1 MINTSFHSRHMF
13 LLSALSSQSHTISCL
28 VLMSHHQVNN
38 KCNRVKEWCWR
49 WVIYA
54 LHNFLLGNKML
65 HVFRSNHHC
74 SWKFH
79 KFHRKHLCLSV
90 LKKLQTC
97 RPVLY
102 CFFLYVIIH
111 VYVKSY
117 FCINCYLNKS
127 WNDNCKLSIC

>member
-1 MINTSFHSRHMF
+1 MSNTSFCFWHMF
-13 LLSALSSQSHTISCL
+13 LLSPCSSQSHTTCFS
-28 VLMSHHQVNN
+28 LMSNNRVNN
-38 KCNRVKEWCWR
+38 KYYRVKGQLWR
-49 WVIYA
+49 LLIYA
-54 LHNFLLGNKML
+54 LHNFLLHNML

-97 RPVLY
+97 RPVLC
-102 CFFLYVIIH
+102 CFFLYMIIH